1 MTKGKNVSILEDI
14 YSQSYK
20 TLYQLREFDKTKHFA
35 FGHKHVLKNLSSFY
49 GGQTD
54 WFGFV

>member
-1 MTKGKNVSILEDI
+1 MSKQKNVSILEAI

-35 FGHKHVLKNLSSFY
+35 FGHKQVLKILSSFY
-49 GGQTD
+49 GEQTD
-54 WFGFV
+54 

>member
-20 TLYQLREFDKTKHFA
+20 TLYQLREFDRTKHFA
-35 FGHKHVLKNLSSFY
+35 FGHKHVLKILSSLY

-54 WFGFV
+54 

>member
-1 MTKGKNVSILEDI
+1 MSKQKNVSILEAI

-35 FGHKHVLKNLSSFY
+35 FGHKQVLKILSSFY
-49 GGQTD
+49 GEQTD